1 MLGAKEVS
9 KEIWV
14 VPSQFQ
20 AEEEVEEGS
29 PQAAN
34 QI

>member
-14 VPSQFQ
+14 VPSQLQ
-20 AEEEVEEGS
+20 SGVEEGS
-29 PQAAN
+29 PQGKF